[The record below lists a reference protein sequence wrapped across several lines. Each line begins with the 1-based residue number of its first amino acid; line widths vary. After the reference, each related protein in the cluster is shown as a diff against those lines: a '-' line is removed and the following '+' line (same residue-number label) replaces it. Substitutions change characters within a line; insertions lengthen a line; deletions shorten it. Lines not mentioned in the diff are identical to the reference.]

1 MTNSNHFT
9 VPKHVLYQII
19 CTSEDITNDLVFQE
33 KGHSYN
39 MSFRCTIFCPTRVNI
54 VSCIFPLVL
63 PRPIKLSSL
72 APHSSANTSARW
84 PSAPVFPPPAGVVVT
99 GWWWFSRTAV
109 KMSVFHQLKHHLP
122 FESLTKNISD
132 VTTREPADLIC
143 DRAKTH
149 HSSHKQKKKAI
160 SNFWRTGDRGRGVT
174 LQRQRLKSPS
184 STSTSSTT
192 PTRPI
197 TTSAP
202 RRWSSSSTPTRPI
215 RTSAIEGGLTV
226 GASRGGWEGTKL
238 LAVMYSWKIFRTS
251 NILNC
256 QSYHRVIEHI

>member
-19 CTSEDITNDLVFQE
+19 CTSKDITNDRVFQE

-84 PSAPVFPPPAGVVVT
+84 PSAPVFPPPAGVAVS

-109 KMSVFHQLKHHLP
+109 RMSVFHQPKNQLP
-122 FESLTKNISD
+122 FESLTENISY

-143 DRAKTH
+143 DRAKAH
-149 HSSHKQKKKAI
+149 ILQAAAEESLV
-160 SNFWRTGDRGRGVT
+160 NFHICECLVSGGPEDTGLRTLSEDG
-174 LQRQRLKSPS
+174 
-184 STSTSSTT
+184 
-192 PTRPI
+192 
-197 TTSAP
+197 
-202 RRWSSSSTPTRPI
+202 
-215 RTSAIEGGLTV
+215 RTSCYITEAAAYVFHYDFHITLHFNCHKTDRFVCFNKKVAHSWGYK
-226 GASRGGWEGTKL
+226 RG
-238 LAVMYSWKIFRTS
+238 
-251 NILNC
+251 
-256 QSYHRVIEHI
+256 